1 MQVHGRSLGERKHF
15 SQDPPKR
22 VGGKLLPA
30 MHALRRQKLREL
42 LSRQFKGDRGA
53 FLTASG
59 LTKGRLT
66 QLLDPNEPF
75 GDVAARNLEDRL
87 HLEPGY
93 FDAMDSRTLQFALT
107 FEALPEHLKAQWE
120 QLASMLGGVK
130 TP

>member
-1 MQVHGRSLGERKHF
+1 
-15 SQDPPKR
+15 
-22 VGGKLLPA
+22 

-87 HLEPGY
+87 QLEPGY
-93 FDAMDSRTLQFALT
+93 FDAMDSRTLQFALA
-107 FEALPEHLKAQWE
+107 FESLPEHLKAQWE
-120 QLASMLGGVK
+120 QLATMLGGVK